1 MIEGREMRNTTKAEL
16 IDALANELNLSS
28 KETYGIVDTILHSL
42 SDAMSR
48 GESIQ
53 LRGFGTFHIK
63 QYSSYK
69 GRNPKNG
76 QLVTVK
82 PKKLPV
88 FTVGK
93 ELKEAVNAHRGK

>member
-1 MIEGREMRNTTKAEL
+1 MGRTTKGDLIGALSEEL
-16 IDALANELNLSS
+16 DLSVKDAF
-28 KETYGIVDTILHSL
+28 TIVDTILTSL
-42 SDAMSR
+42 SDSLGR

-63 QYSSYK
+63 QHGSYK
-69 GRNPKNG
+69 GRNPKTG
-76 QLVTVK
+76 QVVTVK

-93 ELKEAVNAHRGK
+93 ELKEAVNKNRR